1 MNPSRSRMWH
11 SALLNLPLIAVM
23 AGIGASSLTAQTS
36 IPLRDGSLANIEPY
50 LYAAE
55 DFGIDPASVTYYKDI
70 APILSENCVKCHTTN
85 GMAPMALETYS
96 QVRRF
101 SQRIKDRTAI
111 RDRGG
116 AMPPFYIERNIGIQE
131 FRDAEYLGD
140 EELAKIQAW
149 VDHGSPAGNPDG
161 PAVALTLGESSDVSS
176 ATSSIR
182 GVQWEL
188 GEPDLI
194 LPMEALTMPQVG
206 PDRWGDFG
214 LLPTGLTEDRFV
226 RAVQVR
232 EVSDLSFDDPA
243 LANTVGGRFLFHHM
257 SYSVRVLDEDGN
269 TTDERISY
277 PIHEVGRNADIFPE
291 EVGYSLPANSVLHLQ
306 NGHLRPNQ
314 VRETTA
320 HLEFGFYFHPI
331 GYEPKY
337 RRQGSLAMGNDVDV
351 YAKPAEANQTHV
363 TYTVLDQHTKL
374 YAWEPHLH
382 APGARACVEAIWGP
396 VVHTINCA
404 GYDHNWVKQ
413 YLYAPGYEPLLPK
426 GTIIRYV
433 GYLDTSDN
441 NTNVADNRNWQG
453 SGRRSVANMF
463 LELGWVVR
471 LTDEEFEA
479 EMAERRGM
487 MKDRNDFDVG
497 CPLCWAFEEEGLV
510 VPAVATQED
519 GLP

>member
-1 MNPSRSRMWH
+1 MHPSRRRVWCREFFGLSLITVMG
-11 SALLNLPLIAVM
+11 AL
-23 AGIGASSLTAQTS
+23 GAQSLTGQTS

-55 DFGIDPASVTYYKDI
+55 DFGIDPTEVTYHKDI
-70 APILSENCVKCHTTN
+70 APILRANCVKCHTAN
-85 GMAPMALETYS
+85 GMAPMALETYTD
-96 QVRRF
+96 VRRW
-101 SQRIKDRTAI
+101 SQRIKDRTAL

-116 AMPPFYIERNIGIQE
+116 AMPPFYVERNIGIQE
-131 FRDAEYLGD
+131 FRDSEYLRD

-149 VDHGSPAGNPDG
+149 ADNGSPEGDPADAPDR
-161 PAVALTLGESSDVSS
+161 PLALGESSETPVF
-176 ATSSIR
+176 APGG
-182 GVQWEL
+182 GVPWEL

-194 LPMEALTMPQVG
+194 IPMDELTMPAIG

-214 LLPTGLTEDRFV
+214 MLPTRLVEDRYV

-243 LANTVGGRFLFHHM
+243 LENTVGGRFLFHHM
-257 SYSVRVLDEDGN
+257 NYGVRVLDEDGN
-269 TTDERISY
+269 VTGQRISY

-291 EVGYSLPANSVLHLQ
+291 EVGYPLPANSVIHLN

-320 HLEFGFYFHPI
+320 HLEFGFYFHPED
-331 GYEPKY
+331 YEPKY

-351 YAKPAEANQTHV
+351 YARPGEANQTHV

-382 APGARACVEAIWGP
+382 APGARSCIEAIWGP
-396 VVHTINCA
+396 VVHTLNCV

-413 YLYAPGYEPLLPK
+413 YLYAPGHEPLLPK
-426 GTIIRYV
+426 GTVIRYV

-441 NTNVADNRNWQG
+441 NPNIADNRNWQG

-471 LTDEEFEA
+471 LTEEEFQA
-479 EMAERRGM
+479 EMAERRKHM
-487 MKDRNDFDVG
+487 DRNDFDVG
-497 CPLCWAFEEEGLV
+497 CPLCWAFEEETFEA
-510 VPAVATQED
+510 PAITTQGD